1 MINKLPF
8 LGNKKFIIVLPLF
21 PLDLRIPFLSSF
33 RRTFGE
39 EEDLDHQGVPS
50 GFKEKLSELQQ
61 IFPCV
66 EIVTKQIPKD
76 RMNSGRAKPII
87 TIQVSFSHSW
97 HQVPEKEGEEGISNW
112 IENKSRFPSPQLYY
126 SKFILPNDALLFGVP
141 LNIQPTKAKLFLSG
155 PSLAKSGKVE
165 LRGPAFLPGTV
176 NIGSDNKVVSI
187 EHLLRHSLKEQ
198 HASEFLMGELLER
211 IKDTLENENQVKS
224 FKEELRW
231 CFKMLF
237 MIERCVVRATS
248 FSTSA
253 HVSSKLMLRNQ
264 VLDKLWGDESTKEQL
279 RYSQFSTPSLF
290 GDLSAE
296 FSPNLRPDSS
306 TFYKYV
312 LSTTKPESN
321 LASFAW
327 GKDPYKRSSKTS
339 WISSAPKVAKTT
351 QKTFVPA
358 PVAPAAKDPKAAGPS
373 VKRVFPEARGGRGR
387 GGRGSKRGRY

>member
-1 MINKLPF
+1 M
-8 LGNKKFIIVLPLF
+8 F
-21 PLDLRIPFLSSF
+21 PLDLRIPFLSPY
-33 RRTFGE
+33 RRALGE
-39 EEDLDHQGVPS
+39 EEDLDQSRLPS
-50 GFKEKLSELQQ
+50 GFREKLAELQQ

-66 EIVTKQIPKD
+66 EIITKQIPKD
-76 RMNSGRAKPII
+76 RMNSGKAKPTV
-87 TIQVSFSHSW
+87 TIQVSFTHSW
-97 HQVPEKEGEEGISNW
+97 HQEPEKEGEEGISNW
-112 IENKSRFPSPQLYY
+112 IENKNKFPSPHNTYARY
-126 SKFILPNDALLFGVP
+126 ILPNDLLLYGVP
-141 LNIQPTKAKLFLSG
+141 LNIQPTKAKLFLDG
-155 PSLAKSGKVE
+155 PSLAKAGKVE
-165 LRGPAFLPGTV
+165 LKGPAFLPGTV
-176 NIGSDNKVVSI
+176 YIGSDNKLVCI
-187 EHLLRHSLKEQ
+187 EHLLRHNLKEQ

-279 RYSQFSTPSLF
+279 RYSQFATPSLF

-306 TFYKYV
+306 TFFKYV
-312 LSTTKPESN
+312 LSSSKPESS

-327 GKDPYKRSSKTS
+327 GKDPLKRSAKSS

-351 QKTFVPA
+351 QKKTFVP
-358 PVAPAAKDPKAAGPS
+358 APAAKDPKAGFPP
-373 VKRVFPEARGGRGR
+373 VKRVFPEVRGGRGR
-387 GGRGSKRGRY
+387 GWGRGSKRGKS